1 MRDNLADMT
10 SSDPASQTEACLF
23 CRIVGGEIPAAI
35 VAESENAIAFNDIA
49 PIAPL
54 HVLVIP
60 REHYRDVVALAEADP
75 DLLAEMVLLARKVA
89 ADANPAELAERP
101 LQGDQRRKTAANG
114 DFRLEFNTGADSGQS
129 VFHVHAHVLGGAKLG
144 WSPA

>member
-1 MRDNLADMT
+1 MRDNLTDMT
-10 SSDPASQTEACLF
+10 SPGAAPQADCLF
-23 CRIVGGEIPAAI
+23 CRILGGEIPADI
-35 VAESENAIAFNDIA
+35 VAESENAIAFNDIN
-49 PIAPL
+49 PMAPL

-75 DLLAEMVLLARKVA
+75 DLLAEMVLLARQVA
-89 ADANPAELAERP
+89 AEADPAVLASRA
-101 LQGDQRRKTAANG
+101 LQGDQRPKTAANG